1 MHLSKSNILSTF
13 TCLLYQQKDSPA
25 LLNMKF
31 TSAAAGAVLA
41 GLAVAAPLEER
52 QSTNIDTTILQF
64 ALTLEHLENV

>member
-1 MHLSKSNILSTF
+1 
-13 TCLLYQQKDSPA
+13 
-25 LLNMKF
+25 MKF